1 MAQAGF
7 SQGNRSLWGP
17 IGTPR
22 SALGG
27 SDSASSDLSRTASSL
42 RANKV
47 SANTARA
54 YVLSRQKRAQAPA
67 PAPEPAAP
75 SGPTMVAVPL
85 HRKSEP
91 ARAS

>member
-7 SQGNRSLWGP
+7 SQGKRSLWGP

-27 SDSASSDLSRTASSL
+27 TDSAPAKSGPNSNAPAPL
-42 RANKV
+42 RNNNALRGNKV

-54 YVLSRQKRAQAPA
+54 YVLSRQNEPKLQRP
-67 PAPEPAAP
+67 PPSLPLPAA
-75 SGPTMVAVPL
+75 L
-85 HRKSEP
+85 R
-91 ARAS
+91 